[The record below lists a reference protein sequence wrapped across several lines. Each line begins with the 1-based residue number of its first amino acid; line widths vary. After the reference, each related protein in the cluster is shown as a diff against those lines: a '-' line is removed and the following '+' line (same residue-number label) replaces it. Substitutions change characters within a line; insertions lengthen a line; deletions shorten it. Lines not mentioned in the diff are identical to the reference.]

1 MNVAKVGKTGKGC
14 GMADIED
21 CKYLRTE
28 KDIDFFLNL
37 IVPAI
42 PCNCPVLPLPNEG

>member
-28 KDIDFFLNL
+28 KDIDFFYKSNRSGNSLQL
-37 IVPAI
+37 SCYAVA
-42 PCNCPVLPLPNEG
+42 